1 MGGADGAVRLR
12 KDHADQ
18 YSGRT
23 GHADVRPRDRGWRG
37 PGQTFRKRP
46 GALPS
51 GENWLRVST
60 VSPGAVPERHR
71 ERNAGAVFSQR
82 YGRVAGSGG
91 AEARWTGPPADT

>member
-1 MGGADGAVRLR
+1 MGCADGAVRLR

-23 GHADVRPRDRGWRG
+23 GHADVRPRDRGWSG

-51 GENWLRVST
+51 GENWLRLSAVP
-60 VSPGAVPERHR
+60 PGAVPERHR
-71 ERNAGAVFSQR
+71 ERNAGPVFSQG
-82 YGRVAGSGG
+82 YVRVAGSESV
-91 AEARWTGPPADT
+91 EARWTAY